1 MFRYIKGTISRNPLL
16 VWFSFFWIAGL
27 LMGSYSAIQTSTIHN
42 SWTQGLFNSH
52 LSVVG
57 LIACLTLPFLLSA
70 ILFRMSLPGAV
81 IPVIFLKAFS
91 FSFCA
96 SSLVYP
102 LHYSGWLLRLLF
114 LFSDS
119 VLSVP
124 LLLFVMRNIQSDRNS
139 RHNDLLRCLVLI
151 LVIGC
156 IDSFVV
162 SPFGVS
168 LLS

>member
-1 MFRYIKGTISRNPLL
+1 MFCYIYNTIKRNSLMM
-16 VWFSFFWIAGL
+16 WFSCFWIIGL
-27 LMGSYSAIQTSTIHN
+27 GVGSYSAICTSTIHN
-42 SWTQGLFNSH
+42 SLTQWLCYSH

-57 LIACLTLPFLLSA
+57 LIVCLTLPFLLSA

-91 FSFCA
+91 FSYCA

-119 VLSVP
+119 MVTVP
-124 LLLFVMRNIQSDRNS
+124 FLLFVMRNISSDRRS
-139 RHNDLLRCLVLI
+139 RHISLLQCLIWILI
-151 LVIGC
+151 IGC
-156 IDSFVV
+156 IDSCLI
-162 SPFGVS
+162 SPFGIS